1 MVLAGFGH
9 LMASIMLVKVE
20 IYSQSKY
27 RGEMQ
32 ASILSVF
39 SYLLTNNITPPEKRK
54 HIWIFFDAAVGT
66 HLQHNKDCICLYI
79 GRIND

>member
-1 MVLAGFGH
+1 
-9 LMASIMLVKVE
+9 MASIMLVKVE

-39 SYLLTNNITPPEKRK
+39 SYLLTNNITPPRK
-54 HIWIFFDAAVGT
+54 KETYLDFF
-66 HLQHNKDCICLYI
+66 
-79 GRIND
+79 